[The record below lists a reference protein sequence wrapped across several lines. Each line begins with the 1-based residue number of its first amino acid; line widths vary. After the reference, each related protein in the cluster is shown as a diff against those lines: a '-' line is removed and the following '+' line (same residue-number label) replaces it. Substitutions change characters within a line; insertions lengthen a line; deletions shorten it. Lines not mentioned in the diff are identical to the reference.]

1 MPKPTV
7 RAARVGPWHA
17 RKALA
22 YLDARTQEGA
32 FAASLRAELLA
43 DQGPDPSASR
53 RLLVDLVTFS
63 ALMVSRLAQPIAKG
77 AEPPPEQR
85 EELRAWQRELRDSLR
100 ALGLDRATQE
110 RAPSLAEYLR
120 DAAGRKG
127 PGA

>member
-43 DQGPDPSASR
+43 DQGPDPSTGR

-63 ALMVSRLAQPIAKG
+63 ALMVSRLSQPMAKG
-77 AEPPPEQR
+77 AELSAEIR

-100 ALGLDRATQE
+100 ALGID
-110 RAPSLAEYLR
+110 
-120 DAAGRKG
+120 
-127 PGA
+127 